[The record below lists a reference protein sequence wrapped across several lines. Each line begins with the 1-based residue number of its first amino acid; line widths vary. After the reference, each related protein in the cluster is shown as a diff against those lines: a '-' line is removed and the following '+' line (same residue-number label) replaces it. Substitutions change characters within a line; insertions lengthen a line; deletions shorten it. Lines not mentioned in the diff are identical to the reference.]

1 MLALAGKLRLMSMNE
16 ESIYRCFKAPKIWFS
31 GPAIK
36 ILMVKLAVK
45 AATTVL
51 DTMLPAIFT
60 SAAFST
66 EICRGSLLADRTD
79 SGWSKL
85 PL

>member
-1 MLALAGKLRLMSMNE
+1 MLALAGKLRLISIIV
-16 ESIYRCFKAPKIWFS
+16 ESIYKCFKAPKIWFK

-45 AATTVL
+45 TAITVL
-51 DTMLPAIFT
+51 DTMLPANFT
-60 SAAFST
+60 LAPSTT

-79 SGWSKL
+79 SGCSKL

>member
-1 MLALAGKLRLMSMNE
+1 MLALAGKLRLISINV
-16 ESIYRCFKAPKIWFS
+16 ESIYKCFKAPKIWFK

-36 ILMVKLAVK
+36 ILVVKLTVK

-51 DTMLPAIFT
+51 DTMLPNIFT
-60 SAAFST
+60 WAAFST

-79 SGWSKL
+79 SGCIKL